1 MATDLRIV
9 VDTSVVVSALLL
21 PGSTPR
27 RAFDRARQSGVLLS
41 SGETV
46 DELNAVLRRP
56 KFNTYITEEQ
66 RLEFLAAMIQEAEI
80 VLVTTTVLECRDP
93 KDNKFLELAISG
105 QATHVLTGDS
115 DLLELHP
122 FRGIAVVTPQQFL
135 TESAAE

>member
-27 RAFDRARQSGVLLS
+27 RAFDRARQRGVLLS

>member
-1 MATDLRIV
+1 
-9 VDTSVVVSALLL
+9 
-21 PGSTPR
+21 
-27 RAFDRARQSGVLLS
+27 
-41 SGETV
+41 
-46 DELNAVLRRP
+46 
-56 KFNTYITEEQ
+56 
-66 RLEFLAAMIQEAEI
+66 MIQEAEI

>member
-1 MATDLRIV
+1 MRIV